1 MAGIYQ
7 RDNINYGGM
16 LGNAMRERVRQIER
30 DYDNYMRQP
39 MAWANAVNQAGQ
51 TISNAFNQAAQYQ
64 YNKDQLAAQQ
74 QFQAEQN
81 AYNQAQALQRARE
94 QQASTE
100 KIAAMNRQA
109 TLQQQQAE
117 KQAQNVMHYEIS
129 KGALDAITD
138 EIMRTD
144 DPTKLATLYRQR
156 DEQLAKMNYYGENL
170 PEDYIKTQK
179 YSDSYAPL
187 GFTPGMGQKPET
199 AAVPVTGEV
208 QTNTKPVS
216 VQYAEYLAAGNN
228 AKTSAEIDQAIK
240 NMSGIDRSF
249 LSKPENEK
257 FEKDL
262 AELQSKYAKKKAEE
276 DFALKIKSWK
286 PGDPVPTGYQI
297 NFVNGQIT
305 GLKKKSK

>member
-1 MAGIYQ
+1 MGIYQ

-16 LGNAMRERVRQIER
+16 LGNAMQNRARQIER

-51 TISNAFNQAAQYQ
+51 AVSNAFNQAAQYQ
-64 YNKDQLAAQQ
+64 YNKDQLASQQ
-74 QFQAEQN
+74 QFQSEQN
-81 AYNQAQALQRARE
+81 AMNRAQQLQMARE

-109 TLQQQQAE
+109 SLQQQQAE

-156 DEQLAKMNYYGENL
+156 DEQLAKMNYYGSNL
-170 PEDYIKTQK
+170 PDDYVKTQK
-179 YSDSYAPL
+179 YSDNYAQF
-187 GFTPGMGQKPET
+187 GFKPGMGQKAET
-199 AAVPVTGEV
+199 AAAPISGEV
-208 QTNTKPVS
+208 QTSSKPAS

-240 NMSGIDRSF
+240 NMSGIDRTF
-249 LSKPENEK
+249 LSKQENEK
-257 FEKDL
+257 FETDL
-262 AELQSKYAKKKAEE
+262 ANLQSKYEAKKKAEKNE
-276 DFALKIKSWK
+276 ADYQAALKAAGNNAFKRAE
-286 PGDPVPTGYQI
+286 V
-297 NFVNGQIT
+297 
-305 GLKKKSK
+305 KKKYGRK

>member
-16 LGNAMRERVRQIER
+16 LGTAMQNRARQIER
-30 DYDNYMRQP
+30 DYENYMKQP
-39 MAWANAVNQAGQ
+39 TAWSNAVQNSGKIIQDAAFKVAGNMYEQ
-51 TISNAFNQAAQYQ
+51 D
-64 YNKDQLAAQQ
+64 KLANQQ
-74 QFQAEQN
+74 QFQSEQN
-81 AYNQAQALQRARE
+81 ALNRAQQLQLARE

-100 KIAAMNRQA
+100 RIAAANRQA
-109 TLQQQQAE
+109 SLQQQQAE

-156 DEQLAKMNYYGENL
+156 DEQLAKMNYYGANL
-170 PEDYIKTQK
+170 PEDYVKTQK
-179 YSDSYAPL
+179 YSDNYAQF
-187 GFTPGMGQKPET
+187 GFKPGMGQKPET
-199 AAVPVTGEV
+199 AAAPITGEV
-208 QTNTKPVS
+208 QTVSKPAS

-249 LSKPENEK
+249 LSKQENEK

-262 AELQSKYAKKKAEE
+262 AELQSKFNEMKKAEE
-276 DFALKIKSWK
+276 FAAKIRGWK

-297 NFVNGQIT
+297 NFVNGQIA

>member
-16 LGNAMRERVRQIER
+16 LGNAMQNRARQIER
-30 DYDNYMRQP
+30 DYDNYMKQP
-39 MAWANAVNQAGQ
+39 MAWANAVQQSGQAIG
-51 TISNAFNQAAQYQ
+51 NAFNQAAQYQ
-64 YNKDQLAAQQ
+64 YNKDQLANQQ
-74 QFQAEQN
+74 QFQSEQN
-81 AYNQAQALQRARE
+81 ALNRAQQLQLARE

-109 TLQQQQAE
+109 SLQQQQAE

-156 DEQLAKMNYYGENL
+156 DEQLAKMNYYGSNL
-170 PEDYIKTQK
+170 PDDYVKTQK
-179 YSDSYAPL
+179 YSDNYAQF
-187 GFTPGMGQKPET
+187 GFKPGMGQKPET
-199 AAVPVTGEV
+199 AAAPVTGEV
-208 QTNTKPVS
+208 QTSSKPAS

-240 NMSGIDRSF
+240 NMSGIDRTF
-249 LSKPENEK
+249 LSKQENEK

-262 AELQSKYAKKKAEE
+262 AELQSKYNAKKKDEE
-276 DFALKIKSWK
+276 FAAKVRNWK
-286 PGDPVPTGYQI
+286 PGDPVPAGYKI
-297 NFVNGQIT
+297 NFVNGQIA
-305 GLKKKSK
+305 GLKKK

>member
-1 MAGIYQ
+1 MGIYQ

-16 LGNAMRERVRQIER
+16 LGNAMQNRARQIER

-39 MAWANAVNQAGQ
+39 MAWANAVQQSGQA
-51 TISNAFNQAAQYQ
+51 ISNAFNQAAQYQ
-64 YNKDQLAAQQ
+64 YNKDQLANQQ
-74 QFQAEQN
+74 QFQSEQN
-81 AYNQAQALQRARE
+81 ALNRAQQLQLARE

-109 TLQQQQAE
+109 SLQQQQAE

-156 DEQLAKMNYYGENL
+156 DEQLAKMNYYGSNL
-170 PEDYIKTQK
+170 PDDYVKTQK
-179 YSDSYAPL
+179 YSDNYAQF
-187 GFTPGMGQKPET
+187 GFKPGMGQKPET
-199 AAVPVTGEV
+199 AAAPISGEV
-208 QTNTKPVS
+208 QTSTKPAS

-240 NMSGIDRSF
+240 NMSGIDRTF
-249 LSKPENEK
+249 LSKQENEK

-262 AELQSKYAKKKAEE
+262 AELQSKYNAKKKAEKNE
-276 DFALKIKSWK
+276 ADYQAELKAAGNNAAKRKLIKRK
-286 PGDPVPTGYQI
+286 Y
-297 NFVNGQIT
+297 
-305 GLKKKSK
+305 KKQ

>member
-1 MAGIYQ
+1 MAGIYT

-16 LGNAMRERVRQIER
+16 LGNAMQNRARQIER

-39 MAWANAVNQAGQ
+39 TAWANALNQAGQ
-51 TISNAFNQAAQYQ
+51 AIGNAFNQAAQYQ

-74 QFQAEQN
+74 QFQSEQN
-81 AYNQAQALQRARE
+81 ALNRANQLNMARE

-100 KIAAMNRQA
+100 KIAAMNRQNS
-109 TLQQQQAE
+109 LQQQQSE

-129 KGALDAITD
+129 KGALDSITD

-156 DEQLAKMNYYGENL
+156 DEQLAKMNYYGANL

-179 YSDSYAPL
+179 YSDNYARF

-199 AAVPVTGEV
+199 AAAPVTVEV
-208 QTNTKPVS
+208 QPNTKPAS

-249 LSKPENEK
+249 LSKLENEK

-262 AELQSKYAKKKAEE
+262 ADLQSKYAK
-276 DFALKIKSWK
+276 
-286 PGDPVPTGYQI
+286 
-297 NFVNGQIT
+297 
-305 GLKKKSK
+305 LKKTEKIEAEYQTALNNAGNNAFKRAEVKKKYGRK

>member
-1 MAGIYQ
+1 MGIYQ

-16 LGNAMRERVRQIER
+16 LGNAMQNRARQIER
-30 DYDNYMRQP
+30 DYENYMRQP

-51 TISNAFNQAAQYQ
+51 AVSSAFNQAAQYQ
-64 YNKDQLAAQQ
+64 YNKDQLANQQ
-74 QFQAEQN
+74 QFQSEQN
-81 AYNQAQALQRARE
+81 ALNRAQQLQLARE

-109 TLQQQQAE
+109 SLQQQQAE

-156 DEQLAKMNYYGENL
+156 DEQLAKMNYYGSNL
-170 PEDYIKTQK
+170 PDDYVKTQK
-179 YSDSYAPL
+179 YSDNYAQF
-187 GFTPGMGQKPET
+187 GFKPGMGQKPET
-199 AAVPVTGEV
+199 AAPVSGEV
-208 QTNTKPVS
+208 QTSSKPAS

-249 LSKPENEK
+249 LSKQENEK

-262 AELQSKYAKKKAEE
+262 AELQSKYDKLKKAEKTE
-276 DFALKIKSWK
+276 ADYQAALKAAGNNAAKRAL
-286 PGDPVPTGYQI
+286 V
-297 NFVNGQIT
+297 
-305 GLKKKSK
+305 KKKYGRK

>member
-1 MAGIYQ
+1 MGIYQ

-16 LGNAMRERVRQIER
+16 LGNAMQNRARQIER
-30 DYDNYMRQP
+30 DYENYMRQP

-51 TISNAFNQAAQYQ
+51 AVSNAFNQAAQYQ
-64 YNKDQLAAQQ
+64 YNKDQLANQQ
-74 QFQAEQN
+74 QFQSEQN
-81 AYNQAQALQRARE
+81 ALNRAQQLQLARE
-94 QQASTE
+94 QQDSTE

-109 TLQQQQAE
+109 SLQQQQAE

-156 DEQLAKMNYYGENL
+156 DEQLAKMNYYGSNL
-170 PEDYIKTQK
+170 PDDYVKTKK
-179 YSDSYAPL
+179 YSDNYAQF
-187 GFTPGMGQKPET
+187 GFKPGMGQKPET
-199 AAVPVTGEV
+199 AAAPISGEV
-208 QTNTKPVS
+208 QTSTKPAS
-216 VQYAEYLAAGNN
+216 VQYAKYLAAGNN

-240 NMSGIDRSF
+240 NMSGIDRTL
-249 LSKPENEK
+249 LSKQENEK
-257 FEKDL
+257 FETDL

-286 PGDPVPTGYQI
+286 PGDPVPPGYQI
-297 NFVNGQIT
+297 NFVNGKPD

>member
-1 MAGIYQ
+1 MGIYQ

-16 LGNAMRERVRQIER
+16 LGNAMQNRARQIER
-30 DYDNYMRQP
+30 DYENYMRQP
-39 MAWANAVNQAGQ
+39 AAWANAVNQSGQ
-51 TISNAFNQAAQYQ
+51 AISNAFNQAAQYQ

-74 QFQAEQN
+74 QFQSEQN
-81 AYNQAQALQRARE
+81 ALTRAQQLQLARE

-100 KIAAMNRQA
+100 KIAATNRQA
-109 TLQQQQAE
+109 SLQQQQAE

-156 DEQLAKMNYYGENL
+156 DEQLAKMNYYGANL
-170 PEDYIKTQK
+170 PEDYVKTQK
-179 YSDSYAPL
+179 YSDNYAQF
-187 GFTPGMGQKPET
+187 GFKPGMGQKPET
-199 AAVPVTGEV
+199 ATVPVTGEV
-208 QTNTKPVS
+208 QTASKPAS

-228 AKTSAEIDQAIK
+228 AKTSTEIDQAIK

-249 LSKPENEK
+249 LSKAENER

-262 AELQSKYAKKKAEE
+262 AELQSKFNEMKKAEE
-276 DFALKIKSWK
+276 FAAKIRGWK
-286 PGDPVPTGYQI
+286 PGDPVPSGYQI
-297 NFVNGQIT
+297 NFVNGQIA

>member
-1 MAGIYQ
+1 MGIYQ

-16 LGNAMRERVRQIER
+16 LGNAMQNRARQIER
-30 DYDNYMRQP
+30 DYENYMRQP

-51 TISNAFNQAAQYQ
+51 AVSSAFNQAAQYQ
-64 YNKDQLAAQQ
+64 YNKDQLANQQ
-74 QFQAEQN
+74 QFQSEQN
-81 AYNQAQALQRARE
+81 ALNRAQQLQLARE

-109 TLQQQQAE
+109 SLQQQQAE

-156 DEQLAKMNYYGENL
+156 DEQLAKMNYYGSNL
-170 PEDYIKTQK
+170 PDDYVKTQK
-179 YSDSYAPL
+179 YSDNYAQF
-187 GFTPGMGQKPET
+187 GFKPGMGQKPET
-199 AAVPVTGEV
+199 ATVPVTGEV
-208 QTNTKPVS
+208 QTASKPAS

-249 LSKPENEK
+249 LSKQENEK

-262 AELQSKYAKKKAEE
+262 AELQSKYDKLKKAEKTE
-276 DFALKIKSWK
+276 ADYQAALKAAGNNAFKRAE
-286 PGDPVPTGYQI
+286 V
-297 NFVNGQIT
+297 
-305 GLKKKSK
+305 KKKYGRK